1 MGRPGV
7 DGQNYNDRNSYSQS
21 HQLVAKVEKKLPNNE
36 YILAIRNRLL
46 VGEKLEVVSPGI
58 NVREITLPDMILMN
72 RDKEV
77 EKVEAANPNSFVKI
91 KLDEELNELDMLRK
105 RI

>member
-1 MGRPGV
+1 
-7 DGQNYNDRNSYSQS
+7 
-21 HQLVAKVEKKLPNNE
+21 
-36 YILAIRNRLL
+36 
-46 VGEKLEVVSPGI
+46 
-58 NVREITLPDMILMN
+58 MN